1 MPRIR
6 LDLAYDGNAYRGWAA
21 QPGLPTVQGVLQE
34 GLATLIRREVPVVV
48 AGRTD
53 AGVHARGQVVH
64 FDLTEEEWSRLARGR
79 DITPAEAMLRRIG
92 GVLSRQDGAVI
103 VHSARQVPDDF
114 DARFSALSRS
124 YTYRLADGPQRRD
137 PLRRFDTAWHPRGLD
152 ERLMNAEAISA
163 VAADGGVRDFGSFC
177 KPREM
182 STTIR
187 QLQSFSI
194 RRGLDDVLL
203 AQLTADA
210 FCHHMVRALI
220 GACIDVGEGRREP
233 GWVLSRLERPSWD
246 SSVRLAP
253 PNGLVLE
260 SVQYPSDD
268 QLRARAEQTRALR
281 PT

>member
-64 FDLTEEEWSRLARGR
+64 FDLTEEEWHRLARGR

-103 VHSARQVPDDF
+103 VHRAAAVPDDF

-124 YTYRLADGPQRRD
+124 YSYRLADGPQRRD
-137 PLRRFDTAWHPRGLD
+137 PLRRFDTAWHPRALD
-152 ERLMNAEAISA
+152 EGLMDAEATSA

-182 STTIR
+182 STTVR
-187 QLQSFSI
+187 QLQHFSI
-194 RRGLDDVLL
+194 RRGPDDVLVAHL
-203 AQLTADA
+203 RADA

-220 GACIDVGEGRREP
+220 GACIEVGEGRREP

-260 SVQYPSDD
+260 SVQYPDD
-268 QLRARAEQTRALR
+268 DRLRARAEQTRALR

>member
-1 MPRIR
+1 
-6 LDLAYDGNAYRGWAA
+6 
-21 QPGLPTVQGVLQE
+21 
-34 GLATLIRREVPVVV
+34 
-48 AGRTD
+48 
-53 AGVHARGQVVH
+53 
-64 FDLTEEEWSRLARGR
+64 
-79 DITPAEAMLRRIG
+79 
-92 GVLSRQDGAVI
+92 
-103 VHSARQVPDDF
+103 
-114 DARFSALSRS
+114 
-124 YTYRLADGPQRRD
+124 
-137 PLRRFDTAWHPRGLD
+137 
-152 ERLMNAEAISA
+152 MNAEAISA

-194 RRGLDDVLL
+194 RRGPDDVLL

>member
-53 AGVHARGQVVH
+53 AGVHARGQVIH

-194 RRGLDDVLL
+194 RRGPDDVLL